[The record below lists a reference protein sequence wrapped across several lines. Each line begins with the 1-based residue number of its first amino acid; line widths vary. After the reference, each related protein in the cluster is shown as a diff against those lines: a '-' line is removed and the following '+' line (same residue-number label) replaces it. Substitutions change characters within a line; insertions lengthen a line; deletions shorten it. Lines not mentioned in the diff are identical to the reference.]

1 MLLASGPGRA
11 QSSSAQSNF
20 EWTLDACV
28 SRQLSPR
35 QLEPLIALEGQ
46 TVQSSLPGAGAR
58 HTQIHISCADA
69 DGRRLVVTTQVTEE
83 LATRTIDLQDTSD
96 ELRPRVVALAATE
109 LLRRLTAFG
118 PRPAGGAPAS
128 PAEPPANRPPRSPA
142 PVAALPSAPTAGA
155 GVATAPLVR
164 SWLTLRTTR
173 DIGYTLLGT
182 STVLTVVAL
191 VFSLH
196 VLADRTSS
204 DFSGGD
210 DAWQHT
216 TELAIGLA
224 ATTLAAGLGTMGYYG
239 AAASRTAGDSAP
251 PTAAQRRLGL
261 TALGLTALGVAA
273 LVPATVTLGL
283 AASSSLPPEQSAHTA
298 TLYYSAAGLYAG
310 AAVTLA
316 AAAAVASAWWGRRQP
331 ALRVS
336 LRPSTSG
343 GSINLSGR
351 F

>member
-1 MLLASGPGRA
+1 VLAPGLGRA
-11 QSSSAQSNF
+11 QSSSASSNF

-46 TVQSSLPGAGAR
+46 TVQLSLPGAAAR

-109 LLRRLTAFG
+109 LLRRLTAPT
-118 PRPAGGAPAS
+118 PRPAAPPRAEAPPSRPGNPPAPA
-128 PAEPPANRPPRSPA
+128 
-142 PVAALPSAPTAGA
+142 ALVPSAPPPSDAGA
-155 GVATAPLVR
+155 SSAPRAR
-164 SWLTLRTTR
+164 SWLTQRTTR

-182 STVLTVVAL
+182 STVLTIVAL
-191 VFSLH
+191 VFATH
-196 VLADRTSS
+196 VLADRTSAS
-204 DFSGGD
+204 FNGGD

-224 ATTLAAGLGTMGYYG
+224 AATTLAGLGTMGYYG
-239 AAASRTAGDSAP
+239 FAASRTAAERAP
-251 PTAAQRRLGL
+251 PTRAQLRLGY

-273 LVPATVTLGL
+273 LVPATVTVGL
-283 AASSSLPPEQSAHTA
+283 AAHSSLPPERSAHTG

-343 GSINLSGR
+343 GSISLSGR